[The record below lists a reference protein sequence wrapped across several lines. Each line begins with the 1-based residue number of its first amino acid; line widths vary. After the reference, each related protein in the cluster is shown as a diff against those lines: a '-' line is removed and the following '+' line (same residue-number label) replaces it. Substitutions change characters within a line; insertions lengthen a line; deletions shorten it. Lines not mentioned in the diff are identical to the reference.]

1 MVFEKDGGF
10 LKMWLA
16 IISDE
21 QLRNLTEKGYVLLS
35 AIIAVPN
42 DL

>member
-1 MVFEKDGGF
+1 MVFEKGGGF
-10 LKMWLA
+10 LEMWLA

-21 QLRNLTEKGYVLLS
+21 QPRNLTEKGYVLLF
-35 AIIAVPN
+35 AIIAVEN